1 MNDKDIVQEWVL
13 FAEMDLNT
21 AKHLNKTMFPQPLA
35 IICYHCQQA
44 VEKYLKGA
52 LILFGVEIRKTHDLG
67 ILAEELNN
75 YISVDD
81 KYIDYCYD
89 LTTYGVK
96 TRYPQELQIEVY
108 HKDLALKEAEEVCN
122 WLSNII
128 NKHLTTNK

>member
-1 MNDKDIVQEWVL
+1 
-13 FAEMDLNT
+13 MDLNT

-52 LILFGVEIRKTHDLG
+52 LVLFGVEIRKTHDLG
-67 ILAEELNN
+67 LLAEDLNN
-75 YISVDD
+75 YINVDD

-96 TRYPQELQIEVY
+96 TRYPQELQIEVH
-108 HKDLALKEAEEVCN
+108 HKDFNHHNNEYDNLILLC
-122 WLSNII
+122 SNCHTYLHHY
-128 NKHLTTNK
+128 NVKLENHNNS

>member
-1 MNDKDIVQEWVL
+1 MNDKDIVQEWVS

-21 AKHLNKTMFPQPLA
+21 AKHLDKTMFPQPLA

-52 LILFGVEIRKTHDLG
+52 LVLFGVEIRKTHDLG
-67 ILAEELNN
+67 LLAEELNN
-75 YISVDD
+75 YINVND

-96 TRYPQELQIEVY
+96 TRYPQELQIEVH